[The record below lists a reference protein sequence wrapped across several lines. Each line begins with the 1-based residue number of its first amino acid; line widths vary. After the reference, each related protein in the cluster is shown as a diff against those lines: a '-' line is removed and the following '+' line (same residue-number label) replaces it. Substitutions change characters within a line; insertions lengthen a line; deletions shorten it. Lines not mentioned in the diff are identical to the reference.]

1 MRKNIS
7 IFVCIFLGL
16 SFLLTPALVAASYK
30 EEALEYFFKA
40 QGSPDSNEQIAN
52 YQKAIEI
59 EPDFIEAYV
68 NLSVLYLR
76 IGKPDDAVRLLEYA
90 HSRHSDNGMIKQH
103 LVIAYINLGVNYY
116 SAQRTQDEIVAY
128 QKALEIDS
136 KNVMATNNL
145 SNAYNTL
152 GVTLYNQ
159 KQMRASWEAFNNA
172 LVLNPD
178 NHTAKNNLQRLFKG
192 VPPPDSPTSISKTPT
207 PVIPT
212 PTPSPP
218 EPVSTPGL
226 TTEDIKNMVVQ
237 AISQWQNHT
246 KIDLKGDEKTRIVQE
261 YLASVEECD
270 TDLRSL
276 QSSDVEQ
283 HLFFYL
289 NEVHYE
295 GHNPEFVVCDPLQ

>member
-1 MRKNIS
+1 
-7 IFVCIFLGL
+7 
-16 SFLLTPALVAASYK
+16 
-30 EEALEYFFKA
+30 
-40 QGSPDSNEQIAN
+40 
-52 YQKAIEI
+52 
-59 EPDFIEAYV
+59 
-68 NLSVLYLR
+68 
-76 IGKPDDAVRLLEYA
+76 
-90 HSRHSDNGMIKQH
+90 MIKQH